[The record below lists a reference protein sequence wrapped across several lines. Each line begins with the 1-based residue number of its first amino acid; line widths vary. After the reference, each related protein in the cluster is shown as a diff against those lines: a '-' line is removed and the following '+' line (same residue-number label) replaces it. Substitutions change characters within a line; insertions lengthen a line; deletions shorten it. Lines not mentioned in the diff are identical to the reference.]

1 MSFAEFAKL
10 MKHVAGPSK
19 HIPDRQLEHM
29 FQEVSEEYA
38 LDDGCGLT
46 HDGLVGLAEVC
57 LKHGVVAER
66 DTEDMVAH
74 LMDFV
79 FDNLTD
85 DEAVLRIQRVFRGFE
100 GRDAPAKLRWK
111 EGIQRTKAA
120 TLIQAAFRVEQ
131 APPSSADCDAIEGDN
146 INISSSD

>member
-1 MSFAEFAKL
+1 MSFKEFKKL
-10 MKHVAGPSK
+10 MQHVAGPGK

-29 FQEVSEEYA
+29 YQEVSEEYA

-46 HDGLVGLAEVC
+46 HEGLVGLAEVC

-85 DEAVLRIQRVFRGFE
+85 DEAVLRIQRVSRGFE
-100 GRDAPAKLRWK
+100 GRSTVAKMRW
-111 EGIQRTKAA
+111 EESANRIKAA
-120 TLIQAAFRVEQ
+120 NLIQSTFR
-131 APPSSADCDAIEGDN
+131 AKPPPPTAGDADDKNRNDA
-146 INISSSD
+146 S